1 MNGRPS
7 IGLAIVLILVG
18 LFFLLNNVGVFDDLE
33 LSIDELWPG
42 FLVLGGLAFWLQY
55 LFGGTQDPGYVF
67 VGTAALLLGLFFFLF
82 TLNVE
87 LPFEFENLRGPI
99 DWDDSEL
106 LWPAYPIIG
115 GIAFVIL
122 GIFGRDG
129 GALGVGLVAIAVG
142 GIAFPFTLGRAEGLE
157 EIGRFW
163 PVLLILIGGVALLQ
177 PLFRR
182 LRG

>member
-7 IGLAIVLILVG
+7 IGFAIILILVG
-18 LFFLLNNVGVFDDLE
+18 LFFLLYNAGLFDDLE
-33 LSIDELWPG
+33 LSIEELWPG
-42 FLVLGGLAFWLQY
+42 LLVLGGLAFWLQY
-55 LFGGTQDPGYVF
+55 LFGGLRDPGLVF

-99 DWDDSEL
+99 DWEDNEF

-115 GIAFVIL
+115 GIAFVLL
-122 GIFGRDG
+122 GILGRDG
-129 GALGVGLVAIAVG
+129 GALGLGLLAIAVG
-142 GIAFPFTLGRAEGLE
+142 VVAFPFTLNSADGLE
-157 EIGRFW
+157 EIGRYW
-163 PVLLILIGGVALLQ
+163 PVLLILVGVAALLR
-177 PLFRR
+177 PLFGR

>member
-18 LFFLLNNVGVFDDLE
+18 LFFLLNNVGAFEDLE

-55 LFGGTQDPGYVF
+55 LFGGTRDPGYVF

-99 DWDDSEL
+99 DWDDSEF

-115 GIAFVIL
+115 GIAFVML
-122 GIFGRDG
+122 GIFGSDG
-129 GALGVGLVAIAVG
+129 GALGVGLAAIAVG
-142 GIAFPFTLGRAEGLE
+142 VIAFPFTLGSAEGLE

-163 PVLLILIGGVALLQ
+163 PVLLILIGGAALLQ
-177 PLFRR
+177 PLLRR

>member
-18 LFFLLNNVGVFDDLE
+18 LFFLLHNVGAFDDLE

-55 LFGGTQDPGYVF
+55 LFGGTRDPGYVF

-87 LPFEFENLRGPI
+87 LPFEFENLSGPI
-99 DWDDSEL
+99 DWDDNEF

-115 GIAFVIL
+115 GIAFVLLGIL
-122 GIFGRDG
+122 GRDR

-142 GIAFPFTLGRAEGLE
+142 AIAFLFTLGRAEDLK

-177 PLFRR
+177 PVFRR